1 MDSTTI
7 LVIFLMVVVTV
18 VLGYYM
24 IKGFVIFR
32 RRRKSAIKT
41 PKVKGR
47 AILRDKRFGSARV
60 VGYEPMGYGFERC
73 ILWLMSWDGH
83 LFKIPYHASEIVPEN
98 PIQAI
103 AGAHSPVWKTR
114 GLNNPDAI
122 DSINIDRYEF
132 EKENIDMKEEKI
144 KQKVK
149 SKQVMNEAVLLP
161 DKMDEIIKEM
171 QRPRQQEVRLFK

>member
-7 LVIFLMVVVTV
+7 LVLLLMGIVIV

-32 RRRKSAIKT
+32 RRKKSTIKT

-83 LFKIPYHASEIVPEN
+83 LFKIPYHSSELMPEN
-98 PIQAI
+98 NIQAI
-103 AGAHSPVWKTR
+103 AGAHSPVWRVR
-114 GLNNPDAI
+114 GLNNPDGI
-122 DSINIDRYEF
+122 CNESF
-132 EKENIDMKEEKI
+132 EIQKENTEMKEDKI

-149 SKQVMNEAVLLP
+149 SKQVMNESVLMP

-171 QRPRQQEVRLFK
+171 QKPRQQDVRLFK